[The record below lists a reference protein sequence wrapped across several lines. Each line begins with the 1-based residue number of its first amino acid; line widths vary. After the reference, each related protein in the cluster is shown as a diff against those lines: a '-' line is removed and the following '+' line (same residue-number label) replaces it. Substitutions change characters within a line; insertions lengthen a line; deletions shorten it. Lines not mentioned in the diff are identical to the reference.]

1 MFDDLLD
8 YASEVSVGEGGFR
21 EGEGQEM
28 EREREREKYCD
39 LHVLSFPLSLSLF
52 LIASHYLECCKI
64 SKLFPSV
71 NA

>member
-28 EREREREKYCD
+28 EREREREREREKYYD
-39 LHVLSFPLSLSLF
+39 LHVLSFPLSLSL
-52 LIASHYLECCKI
+52 SHCF
-64 SKLFPSV
+64 SLFRML
-71 NA
+71 